1 MQVLDYLYKYQNVEF
16 KELGFNE
23 IDALLLAMVSYF
35 PFDELNKQKSS
46 YSSVELLKQIKD
58 YVVPINT
65 SERKIKYIEMT
76 ETICRSKRFN
86 NARFAFF
93 RKKRDVNSAKQFQ
106 AITII
111 LKDFVYVSFCGTDS
125 TTLGWKEDF
134 NMAYLEMVPSEVEAI
149 SYLKEV
155 SANFYFRK
163 IYVGGHSK
171 GGRLAVSAAKALASS
186 HKLLGVYA
194 FDAPNFPSSCY
205 DAEYKKIVPLLHEYT
220 PDESIIGRL
229 MNPYS
234 RKKIV
239 SSSNTLLMQH
249 DAFSWLTEDHS
260 FVYKQ
265 DYTERSTHIANTI
278 NYALYNYDEEM
289 KKEFIDTIF
298 DLLERLNVEKLPNE
312 KEFIPFFASRL
323 ALARGEWKNTPK
335 EKRAVIKKMLFNIS
349 KDYLL
354 KKKN

>member
-134 NMAYLEMVPSEVEAI
+134 NMAYLEMVPSEIEAI
-149 SYLKEV
+149 SYLREM
-155 SANFYFRK
+155 ANILIFKKFF
-163 IYVGGHSK
+163 VGGHSK
-171 GGRLAVSAAKALASS
+171 GGRLAITAAKNLSKKN
-186 HKLLGVYA
+186 KLLGVYA
-194 FDAPNFPSSCY
+194 FDSPNFPSSCY
-205 DAEYKKIVPLLHEYT
+205 DDAYKSIDNLIHDYT

-229 MNPYS
+229 MPEYR
-234 RKKIV
+234 RKSIIA
-239 SSSNTLLMQH
+239 SSNGLLMQH
-249 DAFSWLTEDHS
+249 DAFSWELYDHS

-265 DYTERSTHIANTI
+265 NYTERSSHIVDTI
-278 NYALYNYDEEM
+278 NYALNNYDEVIVISDKGYVGDVLSTLMMMSSIDEI
-289 KKEFIDTIF
+289 KDTEQKE
-298 DLLERLNVEKLPNE
+298 PNI
-312 KEFIPFFASRL
+312 KVL
-323 ALARGEWKNTPK
+323 
-335 EKRAVIKKMLFNIS
+335 VIKNSSVIYKSEGIEVLH
-349 KDYLL
+349 Y
-354 KKKN
+354 